1 MYRNMDLQPLSILL
15 YNKLISLKA
24 SDRVRLF
31 DLLHFYVRDTTFI
44 AHARN
49 INLHSERSITIN
61 CELLHGF
68 NNQPGLRDQVV
79 RWLTEALESRSAV

>member
-1 MYRNMDLQPLSILL
+1 MDLQPLSTLL
-15 YNKLISLKA
+15 YNKLITLKV

-31 DLLHFYVRDTTFI
+31 DLLDFYVRDTTFV

-49 INLHSERSITIN
+49 INLRDQRSIAIN